1 MNNGSG
7 DAKGQNIVGARELS
21 GVTLTP
27 DDRFGKCPRGG
38 ERVRSPPSSPAPG
51 PRPPPSVYPPEVINV
66 ANSRQLLSSSSAV
79 SDRNRAV
86 TFSCYTCTII
96 IVSRNHACRGYSLWM
111 YRARLYKRVDRASSS
126 IGRIIHELIR

>member
-7 DAKGQNIVGARELS
+7 DAKEQNIVGARELS

-27 DDRFGKCPRGG
+27 TTTGSASVHQAV
-38 ERVRSPPSSPAPG
+38 ERVRVLPLPFRLSLPSPFS
-51 PRPPPSVYPPEVINV
+51 PEVINV

-96 IVSRNHACRGYSLWM
+96 IVSRNHACRIVYGYISRG
-111 YRARLYKRVDRASSS
+111 YINVHVDRAVL
-126 IGRIIHELIR
+126 RLAV

>member
-7 DAKGQNIVGARELS
+7 DAKEQNIAERPGIIGCCINAD
-21 GVTLTP
+21 
-27 DDRFGKCPRGG
+27 DDRFGKCPRNAS
-38 ERVRSPPSSPAPG
+38 VL
-51 PRPPPSVYPPEVINV
+51 PPPSLPPPSPLSSLEVINV

-96 IVSRNHACRGYSLWM
+96 IVSRNHACRIVYGYI
-111 YRARLYKRVDRASSS
+111 ARLCKRPR
-126 IGRIIHELIR
+126 